1 MSENIGQVAQPE
13 NYSMNT
19 QPVKKKRSIGKIIG
33 IVIAVIVVVVVGLT
47 FFVNSA
53 TKAPVA
59 VSNQFLNA
67 LQASDAAT
75 AYSLFST
82 AAKAAVPSDQFDAVV
97 AQVGPILNA
106 SEKMTSKK
114 VNAST
119 GSASTSEVVYEIP
132 GTDGKTYSFTVNLTK
147 ENDVWKVLNF
157 ASKAK

>member
-1 MSENIGQVAQPE
+1 MSENIGQTAQP
-13 NYSMNT
+13 NDSMNSK
-19 QPVKKKRSIGKIIG
+19 PVKKRSVKKIIG
-33 IVIAVIVVVVVGLT
+33 YVIVAFVVVVVGLT

-59 VSNQFLNA
+59 ASNQFLNA
-67 LQASDAAT
+67 IQASDAAT

-82 AAKAAVPSDQFDAVV
+82 AAKTAVPADQFDAVV

-119 GSASTSEVVYEIP
+119 GSATTSEVVYEIP

>member
-1 MSENIGQVAQPE
+1 MSENIGQVAQPSD
-13 NYSMNT
+13 YSMNAK
-19 QPVKKKRSIGKIIG
+19 PVKKRRVGKIIG
-33 IVIAVIVVVVVGLT
+33 IVVAAIVVVAVGLT

-59 VSNQFLNA
+59 VSNQLLNA
-67 LQASDAAT
+67 IQAGDATT

-97 AQVGPILNA
+97 QQVGPILIA

-147 ENDVWKVLNF
+147 ENDVWKVMNF